1 MTPFLMSNFLFLKTR
16 LLNNIDEKGE
26 YIIEIQLEE
35 WTCKISVIKVTWCN
49 TGLVLLLRA

>member
-1 MTPFLMSNFLFLKTR
+1 MSNFLFLKNR

-35 WTCKISVIKVTWCN
+35 WTCKVSVIKVT
-49 TGLVLLLRA
+49 

>member
-1 MTPFLMSNFLFLKTR
+1 MSNFLFLKNR

-35 WTCKISVIKVTWCN
+35 WTCFFFFFFFFKNFICII
-49 TGLVLLLRA
+49 LI

>member
-1 MTPFLMSNFLFLKTR
+1 MTPFLMSNFLFLKTK